1 MDFQTIVDGIS
12 KAACVLSIEKL
23 DDGNYGSI
31 RIVTGNRPYI
41 DSIEKPMERVHML
54 RDKFVADTLYTDYM
68 EKDINLEAACYRAA
82 IQQEIVHSYAH
93 PTRFDAWFDLTFLPL
108 DPDSSD
114 LCYCLYVM
122 DISLMPDAHKL
133 SSLSGDLASFVLETC
148 IKLQNP
154 DDFHAA
160 MNEVCAD
167 IRELCGSEHCCILLM
182 DTANRSCSVLCEAFS
197 KNTDLLPMERYVD
210 DAFYDIAYSWL
221 DTLGGS
227 NCLIVKNEQDM
238 ELIKERNPVWHNSIT
253 SAGGKT
259 IVLFPL
265 MFKNELL
272 GYIWAINFTEEK
284 AAAIKEVLELTTFI
298 LASELYSYRMIEH
311 LKRLSYTDTLTK
323 LPNRFASSDYVNDLI
338 RRGKRFTVVSIDLN
352 HFKSINDAFGF
363 KAGNEVLKEVSRR
376 WKAVADSKASE
387 ASEYITRLNGDEF
400 LLIIHGYSSE
410 ETVRSTVQRYA
421 DALTDSMVIDNCD
434 LYMTAS
440 FGYAEYPTD
449 ASTADSILSHADLAM
464 NEIKNARSSDQILRF
479 TADILKNERTL
490 EIERVSTKMA
500 KTQSLSL
507 NPTKISGSCGR
518 LMCCLR
524 YEQEAYEELVK
535 NVPKNGAFV
544 ETPMG
549 YGNVA
554 QINLLRQK
562 VKVRLDGEE
571 NNLRTFDADEVAAI
585 PGGRPKPGEPLP
597 HVLKLVPKKQAEL
610 KEEPEDVWVMPPI
623 FAEDTANLEAEN
635 TASEEKKTGGS
646 SGRRR
651 RGKKP
656 SGQAAQSA
664 EEKKSGQQ
672 PKAKQPQEPQP
683 KSTADAGSAEKK
695 PGGSSNH
702 RRHRRGGKSSAGQQ
716 APNPGKAPTDGPA
729 KQAQSGGKK
738 QGQAKP
744 KNAQPAKTDGAPK
757 TDEGAKKTG
766 HRNHRN
772 YHRKPKAK
780 PSGGEANKQ

>member
-108 DPDSSD
+108 DSDSSD
-114 LCYCLYVM
+114 LCYCLYIM
-122 DISLMPDAHKL
+122 DISLTPDARRL

-197 KNTDLLPMERYVD
+197 KNTDLLPMEIYVD

-227 NCLIVKNEQDM
+227 NCLIVKNEHDM

-338 RRGKRFTVVSIDLN
+338 RRGQRFTVVSIDLN

-387 ASEYITRLNGDEF
+387 ASEYITRVNGDEF

-449 ASTADSILSHADLAM
+449 AGTADSILSHADLAM

-490 EIERVSTKMA
+490 EIENIIRKALKKETIYFNLQPQFDIEHKLRGFEALARMKDSEGNFISPGEFIPAAEKVGLIDKVDSMVFRKA
-500 KTQSLSL
+500 AAFFSELLRKTGLDLTLSL
-507 NPTKISGSCGR
+507 NASARHI
-518 LMCCLR
+518 M
-524 YEQEAYEELVK
+524 
-535 NVPKNGAFV
+535 KNGFISEIRDLLSSSGLAP
-544 ETPMG
+544 EQIEIEITESILIDSADKALQCINDLRDMG
-549 YGNVA
+549 VKLAIDDFGTGYSSLSYLNKIPA
-554 QINLLRQK
+554 NLLKIDKSFIDKITTSESSKQY
-562 VKVRLDGEE
+562 
-571 NNLRTFDADEVAAI
+571 VAAMI
-585 PGGRPKPGEPLP
+585 SMGHIMGLD
-597 HVLKLVPKKQAEL
+597 VLSEGV
-610 KEEPEDVWVMPPI
+610 EEPEQLEALRSIGCDYIQGFIWGRPMS
-623 FAEDTANLEAEN
+623 AED
-635 TASEEKKTGGS
+635 
-646 SGRRR
+646 
-651 RGKKP
+651 
-656 SGQAAQSA
+656 
-664 EEKKSGQQ
+664 
-672 PKAKQPQEPQP
+672 
-683 KSTADAGSAEKK
+683 AEKLATQK
-695 PGGSSNH
+695 E
-702 RRHRRGGKSSAGQQ
+702 
-716 APNPGKAPTDGPA
+716 D
-729 KQAQSGGKK
+729 
-738 QGQAKP
+738 
-744 KNAQPAKTDGAPK
+744 
-757 TDEGAKKTG
+757 
-766 HRNHRN
+766 
-772 YHRKPKAK
+772 
-780 PSGGEANKQ
+780 

>member
-54 RDKFVADTLYTDYM
+54 RDKFVPDTLYTDYM

-108 DPDSSD
+108 DSDSSD

-122 DISLMPDAHKL
+122 DISLMPDARKL
-133 SSLSGDLASFVLETC
+133 SSLSGALASFVIETC

-197 KNTDLLPMERYVD
+197 KNTDLLPMEIYVD

-338 RRGKRFTVVSIDLN
+338 RRGQRFTVVSIDLN

-490 EIERVSTKMA
+490 EIESIIRKALKKETIYFNLQPQFDIEHKLRGFEALARMKDSEGNFISPGEFIPAAEKVGLIDKVDSMVFRKA
-500 KTQSLSL
+500 AAFFSELLRKTGLDLTLSL
-507 NPTKISGSCGR
+507 NASARHI
-518 LMCCLR
+518 M
-524 YEQEAYEELVK
+524 
-535 NVPKNGAFV
+535 KNGFISEIRDLLSSSGLAP
-544 ETPMG
+544 EQIEIEMTESILIDSADKALQCINDLRDMG
-549 YGNVA
+549 VKLAIDDFGTGYSSLSYLNKIPA
-554 QINLLRQK
+554 NLLKIDKSFIDKITTSESSKQY
-562 VKVRLDGEE
+562 
-571 NNLRTFDADEVAAI
+571 VAAMI
-585 PGGRPKPGEPLP
+585 SMGHIMGLD
-597 HVLKLVPKKQAEL
+597 VLSEGV
-610 KEEPEDVWVMPPI
+610 EEPEQLEALRSIGCDYIQGFIWGRPMS
-623 FAEDTANLEAEN
+623 AED
-635 TASEEKKTGGS
+635 
-646 SGRRR
+646 
-651 RGKKP
+651 
-656 SGQAAQSA
+656 
-664 EEKKSGQQ
+664 
-672 PKAKQPQEPQP
+672 
-683 KSTADAGSAEKK
+683 AEKLATQK
-695 PGGSSNH
+695 E
-702 RRHRRGGKSSAGQQ
+702 
-716 APNPGKAPTDGPA
+716 D
-729 KQAQSGGKK
+729 
-738 QGQAKP
+738 
-744 KNAQPAKTDGAPK
+744 
-757 TDEGAKKTG
+757 
-766 HRNHRN
+766 
-772 YHRKPKAK
+772 
-780 PSGGEANKQ
+780 

>member
-54 RDKFVADTLYTDYM
+54 SNKFVPDTLYTDYM

-93 PTRFDAWFDLTFLPL
+93 PTRFDVWFDLTFLPL
-108 DPDSSD
+108 DSDSSD

-122 DISLMPDAHKL
+122 DISLMPDARRL

-160 MNEVCAD
+160 MNGVCAD

-197 KNTDLLPMERYVD
+197 KNTDLLPMEIYVD

-259 IVLFPL
+259 IVPFPL

-338 RRGKRFTVVSIDLN
+338 RRGQRFTVVSIDLN

-449 ASTADSILSHADLAM
+449 AGTADSILSHADLAM

-490 EIERVSTKMA
+490 EIESIIRKALKKETIYFNLQPQFDIEHKLRGFEALARMKDSEGNFISPGEFIPAAEKVGLIDKVDSMVFRKA
-500 KTQSLSL
+500 AAFFSELLRKTGLDLTLSL
-507 NPTKISGSCGR
+507 NASARHI
-518 LMCCLR
+518 M
-524 YEQEAYEELVK
+524 
-535 NVPKNGAFV
+535 KNGFISEIRDLLSSSGLAP
-544 ETPMG
+544 EQIEIEMTESILIDSADKALQCINDLRDMG
-549 YGNVA
+549 VKLAIDDFGTGYSSLSYLNKIPA
-554 QINLLRQK
+554 NLLKIDKSFIDKITTSESSKQY
-562 VKVRLDGEE
+562 
-571 NNLRTFDADEVAAI
+571 VAAMI
-585 PGGRPKPGEPLP
+585 SMGHIMGLD
-597 HVLKLVPKKQAEL
+597 VLSEGV
-610 KEEPEDVWVMPPI
+610 EEPEQLEALRSIGCDYIQGFIWGRPMS
-623 FAEDTANLEAEN
+623 AED
-635 TASEEKKTGGS
+635 
-646 SGRRR
+646 
-651 RGKKP
+651 
-656 SGQAAQSA
+656 
-664 EEKKSGQQ
+664 
-672 PKAKQPQEPQP
+672 
-683 KSTADAGSAEKK
+683 AEKLATQK
-695 PGGSSNH
+695 E
-702 RRHRRGGKSSAGQQ
+702 
-716 APNPGKAPTDGPA
+716 D
-729 KQAQSGGKK
+729 
-738 QGQAKP
+738 
-744 KNAQPAKTDGAPK
+744 
-757 TDEGAKKTG
+757 
-766 HRNHRN
+766 
-772 YHRKPKAK
+772 
-780 PSGGEANKQ
+780 

>member
-12 KAACVLSIEKL
+12 KAACVLSVEKL

-54 RDKFVADTLYTDYM
+54 SDKFVPETLYTDYM
-68 EKDINLEAACYRAA
+68 EKDINFEAACYRAA

-93 PTRFDAWFDLTFLPL
+93 PTRFDVWFDLTFLPL
-108 DPDSSD
+108 DSDSSD

-122 DISLMPDAHKL
+122 DISLMPDARRL

-197 KNTDLLPMERYVD
+197 KNTDLLPMEIYVD

-227 NCLIVKNEQDM
+227 NCLIVKNEHDM

-311 LKRLSYTDTLTK
+311 LKLLSYTDTLTK

-338 RRGKRFTVVSIDLN
+338 RRGQRFTVVSIDLN

-387 ASEYITRLNGDEF
+387 ASEYITRVNGDEF

-449 ASTADSILSHADLAM
+449 AGTADSILSHADLAM

-490 EIERVSTKMA
+490 EIESIIRKALKKETIYFNLQPQFDIEHKLRGFEALARMKDSEGNFISPGEFIPAAEKVGLIDKVDSMVFRKA
-500 KTQSLSL
+500 AAFFSELLRKTGLDLTLSL
-507 NPTKISGSCGR
+507 NASARHI
-518 LMCCLR
+518 M
-524 YEQEAYEELVK
+524 
-535 NVPKNGAFV
+535 KNGFISEIRDLLSSSGLAP
-544 ETPMG
+544 EQIEIEITESILIDSADKALQCINDLRDMG
-549 YGNVA
+549 VKLAIDDFGTGYSSLSYLNKIPA
-554 QINLLRQK
+554 NLLKIDKSFIDKITTSESSKQY
-562 VKVRLDGEE
+562 
-571 NNLRTFDADEVAAI
+571 VAAMI
-585 PGGRPKPGEPLP
+585 SMGHIMGLD
-597 HVLKLVPKKQAEL
+597 VLSEGV
-610 KEEPEDVWVMPPI
+610 EEPEQLEALRSIGCDYIQGFIWGRPMS
-623 FAEDTANLEAEN
+623 AED
-635 TASEEKKTGGS
+635 
-646 SGRRR
+646 
-651 RGKKP
+651 
-656 SGQAAQSA
+656 
-664 EEKKSGQQ
+664 
-672 PKAKQPQEPQP
+672 
-683 KSTADAGSAEKK
+683 AEKLATQK
-695 PGGSSNH
+695 E
-702 RRHRRGGKSSAGQQ
+702 
-716 APNPGKAPTDGPA
+716 D
-729 KQAQSGGKK
+729 
-738 QGQAKP
+738 
-744 KNAQPAKTDGAPK
+744 
-757 TDEGAKKTG
+757 
-766 HRNHRN
+766 
-772 YHRKPKAK
+772 
-780 PSGGEANKQ
+780 